1 MPPKPLYLR
10 ARIRQ
15 RLARVGAIALKNSV
29 YVLPHS
35 EVSLEDFQWIAEEAV
50 AGGGE
55 AFLCEADFFGRPSGE
70 EIEARFRRERAADY
84 DRLATE
90 ARELLRLTSRRG
102 AAVASEAD
110 LALRFSRLQKRL
122 GEVAAI
128 DFFAA
133 PEREKVEA
141 LLGQVAVR
149 LRAGQAPAPAASQ
162 PAEHA
167 GLAGRTWVT
176 RKGIHID
183 RIASAWLVR
192 RFVDP
197 AARFRF
203 VDSQTP
209 EAAPGEIRFDTVGG
223 DFTHEGD
230 RCTFET
236 LVARLGLADP
246 ALAQIAEIVHD
257 IDLKDGRYG
266 RPDAAGISQL
276 LTGLVLAHPDDFE
289 RLDRGFALLDDLYGS
304 FRPAGSAGN
313 GGSAGRPAGSAG
325 DLPGVSPMAGAAT
338 NGGSAGRPAGSAG
351 KGPGASDQTAGRKRL
366 PRSASP
372 AVRAARRGR

>member
-1 MPPKPLYLR
+1 VPRWYLLIHQLPPKPLYLR

-84 DRLATE
+84 DRLAAE
-90 ARELLRLTSRRG
+90 ARELLRLTGRRG

-133 PEREKVEA
+133 PERAKVEA
-141 LLGQVAVR
+141 LLGQAEAC
-149 LRAGQAPAPAASQ
+149 LRAGQAPAPAASL

-167 GLAGRTWVT
+167 DLAGRTWVT

-203 VDSQTP
+203 VDSQSP

-304 FRPAGSAGN
+304 FRPAGSA
-313 GGSAGRPAGSAG
+313 A

-338 NGGSAGRPAGSAG
+338 NGGSGGRPAGSAG